1 MTANGM
7 IIEIVTIFFYQR
19 GKMFIELQNTRNFQR
34 RFQTTSNRALKNR
47 LKQERKLTI
56 NVVLMCVFFNLSWVS
71 YAIVSILRTS
81 GYQVSTTLMAIAVLM
96 TKRFVSRI

>member
-1 MTANGM
+1 MKNYS
-7 IIEIVTIFFYQR
+7 IIEIDIIRFDQR
-19 GKMFIELQNTRNFQR
+19 AKMFIALQNTRNFQR

-47 LKQERKLTI
+47 LKQERRLTI

-81 GYQVSTTLMAIAVLM
+81 GHQVSTSLMAIAVLM
-96 TKRFVSRI
+96 TKRFVNKK